1 MFVTIEE
8 SDRIEMSRTERDR
21 LKVLYGVIQGERS
34 QKEAARLLRLTE
46 RQVRRL
52 LRRIGR
58 RLGHAVKSHFNV
70 LAFGF
75 RSRDWQ
81 TVFTQSLQMQRDCL
95 GDQLLD
101 LCGRFPHGDAAGQI
115 RDIRTVTCRTFFDDN
130 GVTHQS
136 TSGNCACFQMLFS
149 VLIGTSTLA

>member
-52 LRRIGR
+52 LRRIEQGGDQGLIHR
-58 RLGHAVKSHFNV
+58 LRGQPSNHRLGPELRQEV
-70 LAFGF
+70 LRWRIREAWISKWESGPMNAK
-75 RSRDWQ
+75 
-81 TVFTQSLQMQRDCL
+81 TNEVFIESCEL
-95 GDQLLD
+95 
-101 LCGRFPHGDAAGQI
+101 
-115 RDIRTVTCRTFFDDN
+115 
-130 GVTHQS
+130 THE
-136 TSGNCACFQMLFS
+136 GAEL
-149 VLIGTSTLA
+149 VG